1 MDTGFQTLVLNRIW
15 QPVNVVGV
23 ERAFSLLS
31 LDHAQVIY
39 AEDESF
45 RVFNSLAWF
54 DFCRETEALKGAR
67 IIHTVSQQVIVP
79 SVLLLRSYDRILL
92 QEMKF
97 NRQNLLERDDYRCQY
112 CGKSFAPKELN
123 MDHVLPKDRGGGT
136 SWENVVTSCIR
147 CNSKKSNRLPREA
160 GMRLLNEPKRPA
172 RRPFVSSLYGRPVEK
187 TWEHFLQAKK

>member
-1 MDTGFQTLVLNRIW
+1 MDTGFQTLVLNRLW

-45 RVFNSLAWF
+45 RVFDSGAWF
-54 DFCRETEALKGAR
+54 EFCC
-67 IIHTVSQQVIVP
+67 TVEVSRGRRVIRTVNQTVLVP
-79 SVLLLRSYDRILL
+79 SVLLLKSFDRILL
-92 QEMKF
+92 KEMKF

-112 CGKSFAPKELN
+112 CGKTFAPKELN
-123 MDHVLPKDRGGGT
+123 MDHVLPKDKGGGT

-147 CNSKKSNRLPREA
+147 CNSKKSNRLPKEA
-160 GMRLLNEPKRPA
+160 GMRLLKEPQRPA
-172 RRPFVSSLYGRPVEK
+172 RRPFVSTLYGKPLEK
-187 TWEHFLQAKK
+187 SWEHFLQAKK

>member
-1 MDTGFQTLVLNRIW
+1 MDTSYQTLVLNRLW
-15 QPVNVVGV
+15 QPVNVIGI

-45 RVFNSLAWF
+45 RVFDSNSWF
-54 DFCRETEALKGAR
+54 LFCKDSKEITGAR
-67 IIHTVSQQVIVP
+67 VIHTVSQSVIVP
-79 SVLLLRSYDRILL
+79 SVLLLRSYDRMLL

-112 CGKSFAPKELN
+112 CGKTFTPKELN
-123 MDHVLPKDRGGGT
+123 MDHVLPRDRGGGT

-147 CNSKKSNRLPREA
+147 CNSRKSNRLPKEA
-160 GMRLLNEPKRPA
+160 GMRLLKEPERPA
-172 RRPFVSSLYGRPVEK
+172 RRPFVTSLYGKPVEK
-187 TWEHFLQAKK
+187 SWEHFLQSKQ

>member
-1 MDTGFQTLVLNRIW
+1 METGYQTLVLNRIW

-45 RVFNSLAWF
+45 RVFNSMSWF
-54 DFCRETEALKGAR
+54 EFCKENENSNGAR
-67 IIHTVSQQVIVP
+67 VIHTVSQSVLVP

-112 CGKSFAPKELN
+112 CGKIFSPKELN

-160 GMRLLNEPKRPA
+160 GMKLLKEPRL
-172 RRPFVSSLYGRPVEK
+172 SLI
-187 TWEHFLQAKK
+187 HI

>member
-1 MDTGFQTLVLNRIW
+1 MDTGYQTLVLNRIW

-45 RVFNSLAWF
+45 RVFNSFAWF